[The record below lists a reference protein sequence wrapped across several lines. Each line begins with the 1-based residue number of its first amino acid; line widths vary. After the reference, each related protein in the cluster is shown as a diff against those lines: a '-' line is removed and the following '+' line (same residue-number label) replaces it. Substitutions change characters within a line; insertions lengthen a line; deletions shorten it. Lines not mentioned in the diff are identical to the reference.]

1 MIGAVK
7 SYDPRRGMGELSR
20 DDGGADVAVFVS
32 EVERAGLANLT
43 IGQRLSFTVQT
54 DIARKRSFA
63 VRLELL

>member
-7 SYDPRRGMGELSR
+7 SYDTRRGMGELSR